1 MKGENV
7 LIIDP
12 DASSTSLLPQLMERL
27 SCESRIEEDP
37 GKALNILKEEKFTV
51 VIAETS
57 LLMEE
62 HIMGLQKLHPEL
74 CLIFTGDSLE
84 ELDSKLDPRVSDF
97 LCKPFTLKDAEFRLT
112 RILLERD
119 RGLQNREAEEAL
131 QTAKEELERKKRDL
145 ERSEEDLERIKHL
158 YQDIGNELNTTS
170 EKLRK
175 AKDQLTVLAITDGH
189 TEAYNHRYFMDQIRE
204 KFEEAKK
211 ESVPISLLMIDID
224 YFKTFNDNHGHMT
237 GDLVLKS
244 IAQILKSGCRQ
255 EDIVARYGGEEF
267 AIILPYADAHDAF
280 TVAERIRT
288 KVEQYSVPNGRE
300 TQTVTVSIGIGV
312 KGEDAESIDQLIS
325 CADRA
330 LYRAKATGRN
340 RVALFDKTRA
350 VPNVQWFSRF

>member
-1 MKGENV
+1 MIEHKNTQIFS
-7 LIIDP
+7 LCQDKY
-12 DASSTSLLPQLMERL
+12 DSLLHYFVRQSFDSTLNRFPI
-27 SCESRIEEDP
+27 ESVRYNKESP
-37 GKALNILKEEKFTV
+37 ALNSQV
-51 VIAETS
+51 
-57 LLMEE
+57 
-62 HIMGLQKLHPEL
+62 
-74 CLIFTGDSLE
+74 
-84 ELDSKLDPRVSDF
+84 SKL
-97 LCKPFTLKDAEFRLT
+97 
-112 RILLERD
+112 
-119 RGLQNREAEEAL
+119 G
-131 QTAKEELERKKRDL
+131 
-145 ERSEEDLERIKHL
+145 
-158 YQDIGNELNTTS
+158 
-170 EKLRK
+170 
-175 AKDQLTVLAITDGH
+175 
-189 TEAYNHRYFMDQIRE
+189 
-204 KFEEAKK
+204 
-211 ESVPISLLMIDID
+211 
-224 YFKTFNDNHGHMT
+224 FKTFNDNHGHMT